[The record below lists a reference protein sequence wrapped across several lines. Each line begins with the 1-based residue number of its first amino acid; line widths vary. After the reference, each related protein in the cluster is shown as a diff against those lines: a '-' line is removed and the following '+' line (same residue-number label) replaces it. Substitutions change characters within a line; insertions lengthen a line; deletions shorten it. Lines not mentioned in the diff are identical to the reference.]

1 MGHLTRAQ
9 LNARRQ
15 WRLAFLPP
23 LADLVA
29 LSALLFF
36 FPAFVAQFERLS
48 GVNALLLSGAY
59 VLFCTAVY
67 AIQKLEPFPQ
77 AEPQRPR
84 PLRPRPLRSRLDS
97 WLSPKLL
104 GALGV
109 LFGLAMMFSFTY
121 QMGYLDALWAFQ
133 NRPDPNPLARRPAY
147 NNRHLPRPD
156 GQAAAQG
163 AQVVCLQEFTLSPYF
178 ASVIDEANYDWAE
191 PLHGGE
197 TDRVLGQLAAE
208 HGLYIV
214 GSIFERG
221 KTAVSGT
228 PPPSTTRRANWPA
241 GRARSTSRR
250 ARATTRTIT
259 SAAATSFRC
268 MIWRGGKR
276 PFPPATTN
284 GFPNSPAF
292 TP

>member
-48 GVNALLLSGAY
+48 GMNALLLSGAY

-84 PLRPRPLRSRLDS
+84 PLRSRPLRSRLDS

-121 QMGYLDALWAFQ
+121 QMGYLDALWAF
-133 NRPDPNPLARRPAY
+133 NSRSLNSGETAAFLAMAPGAWLGFSLFYMLLLISTFEPAVTWGDGRY
-147 NNRHLPRPD
+147 RQISMLSLLTINLLLVLMTAQARVIVLALGLD
-156 GQAAAQG
+156 GQWLLLPVAFGLWALLFGPPRLLFLRKLSHPGGTVSA
-163 AQVVCLQEFTLSPYF
+163 VLLFLVCSWL
-178 ASVIDEANYDWAE
+178 
-191 PLHGGE
+191 
-197 TDRVLGQLAAE
+197 
-208 HGLYIV
+208 IV
-214 GSIFERG
+214 
-221 KTAVSGT
+221 
-228 PPPSTTRRANWPA
+228 A
-241 GRARSTSRR
+241 G
-250 ARATTRTIT
+250 
-259 SAAATSFRC
+259 
-268 MIWRGGKR
+268 
-276 PFPPATTN
+276 
-284 GFPNSPAF
+284 
-292 TP
+292 